1 VDCDELSGFFKHFP
15 QLQQPIPGEKRIRA
29 AVAICEHPGAF
40 HAKSL
45 PFAIQAGIIRV
56 SIFPARSS
64 LLRAANSAAPAHT
77 PLFSPQQALFS
88 VFESISQSLGRAF
101 SAFRGSGKITE
112 ANIRDGMQQVRSAL
126 LEADVAYD
134 VVQQFVHT
142 VTEKSIGEQVLKSL
156 RPEQQ
161 IVGIVH
167 QELISLMGPVDHSL
181 PIRRD
186 GTSIIMMCGLQ
197 GSGKTTTC
205 GKLAVRLK
213 SQGITPYL
221 VAADLQ
227 RPAAIE
233 QLKVIGSQVGC
244 TVYSEDPATSNPVQ
258 VCRNGVKEAKRLG
271 AKVVILDTAGRLH
284 VDAALMKE
292 LQQIDAAV
300 SPDQALLVCDSM
312 TGQDAVNSAK
322 SFNESLELDGV
333 ILTKLD
339 GDTRGGAALSV
350 KAVTGVPIKFI
361 GVGEQLDRLEDFHPD
376 RMAGRILGMGD
387 ILSLYEKAQREFDQ
401 DEMLRQQERMQKGRF
416 TLDDFLKQM
425 QQVKR
430 LGSIRDVMKMIPG
443 MGGMADQIGDLNPEK
458 EMSRIAGIINSM
470 TPAERRNPEII
481 DRSRRTR
488 IARGSGVQHADV
500 NKLLKDFSAM
510 SRMMQDVS
518 NLGIRDR
525 LKFMQGLAGSGM
537 LDPSVDLSDKKLRIQ
552 RPAADMDAL
561 REKKKKQRKEAQK
574 AKKRNRR
581 R

>member
-1 VDCDELSGFFKHFP
+1 M
-15 QLQQPIPGEKRIRA
+15 
-29 AVAICEHPGAF
+29 
-40 HAKSL
+40 
-45 PFAIQAGIIRV
+45 
-56 SIFPARSS
+56 
-64 LLRAANSAAPAHT
+64 
-77 PLFSPQQALFS
+77 
-88 VFESISQSLGRAF
+88 FESISQSLGKAF
-101 SAFRGSGKITE
+101 SAFRGAGKITE

-134 VVQQFVHT
+134 VVQQFVQT
-142 VTEKSIGEQVLKSL
+142 VTVKAVGEQVLKSL
-156 RPEQQ
+156 RPDQQ

-167 QELISLMGPVDHSL
+167 QELVSLMGPVDHSL
-181 PIRRD
+181 PVRRD
-186 GTSIIMMCGLQ
+186 GTAVIMMCGLQ

-205 GKLAVRLK
+205 GKLATRLK
-213 SQGITPYL
+213 AQGVTPFL

-233 QLKVIGSQVGC
+233 QLKVIGAQVGC

-258 VCRNGVKEAKRLG
+258 VCRNGVREAQRLG
-271 AKVVILDTAGRLH
+271 AKIVILDTAGRLH
-284 VDAALMKE
+284 VDSALMKE
-292 LQQIDAAV
+292 LQQIDASV
-300 SPDQALLVCDSM
+300 NPDQALLVCDSM

-322 SFNESLELDGV
+322 SFNDALELDGV

-401 DEMLRQQERMQKGRF
+401 EEILRQQQRMQKGRF

-470 TPAERRNPEII
+470 TPAERSNPEII

-500 NKLLKDFSAM
+500 NKLLKEFTAM

-537 LDPSVDLSDKKLRIQ
+537 LDPSVDLSEKKLRIQ